1 MLEDNANTMKDIP
14 EAEARAL
21 LADRL
26 VCPDAPD
33 WGNHRQKPEISEMES
48 GLINEDRA
56 RSGLH
61 VSLFAHIG
69 RRTQLR
75 TFKFSVFRISLG
87 APERVYQLHI
97 RQAPRLATNKHDW
110 PHEHIG
116 TARVYG
122 DAGWLR
128 WDYAQAL
135 AHFCRQTNISFV
147 PPVNDP
153 EYFELT
159 RS

>member
-1 MLEDNANTMKDIP
+1 MHLTGAIIGKNLRS
-14 EAEARAL
+14 ARWNPDSSMRIEPGQACTCPFSRI
-21 LADRL
+21 LADGL
-26 VCPDAPD
+26 SCAPSSS
-33 WGNHRQKPEISEMES
+33 QSS
-48 GLINEDRA
+48 GSAWVLLNA
-56 RSGLH
+56 
-61 VSLFAHIG
+61 F
-69 RRTQLR
+69 
-75 TFKFSVFRISLG
+75 
-87 APERVYQLHI
+87 QLHI